1 MCGIVSIISK
11 NKNVKN
17 DLIKCLKQLE
27 YRGYDSAGIA
37 LLKDNKILSC
47 KAVGKVKNL
56 EDKLQDFEDSNIGIV
71 HTRWATHGGVNEN
84 NAHPHT
90 SCDGVI
96 SLVHNGI
103 IENYKELKAKLAE
116 NGFTCKGD
124 TDSEVL
130 SNLIAYNYSKIK
142 NIQTAF
148 FKSLSEVEGSYGV
161 AMICKDD
168 NRIFIAKNGSPILLG
183 IAKDMYLSASS
194 AIAFSGITNKIIQL
208 NDGEKATLSMDG
220 YKIFDKDNKEIKKE
234 VEEIKIDDIN
244 ADKGNFDH
252 FMLKEIFEQPEVLK
266 RTIKEYIDGDKIILP
281 QFNFDVT
288 NIDFLTIVAC
298 GTSYYAGCV
307 AKYFIEELTGIF
319 VNVDIASEFRYR
331 TNPLPTN
338 GVAMFISQSG
348 ETADTIAALK
358 LCKEQNQHIMSL
370 VNVIHSNI
378 ANLSDVVLKTVA
390 GVEVGVASTKAFTAQ
405 VSILYL
411 LALEIA
417 RQKGKLSQQE
427 FVEKLNNFKDSYK
440 VLEEATKEQKNIQEI
455 ANELSKTNH
464 ILYIGRDIY
473 YPLALEGA
481 LKIKEISY
489 IPTQGIAS
497 GELKHGPI
505 ALIDKN
511 TFVVALTNS
520 KLLFDKNAS
529 SIEEISARNGKI
541 ILLSDKDG
549 AAKLQDKVYKII
561 ETPKADDKFQVL
573 LSCIP
578 AIQLLAYYTALD
590 KGLDI
595 DKPRNLAKSV
605 TVE

>member
-56 EDKLQDFEDSNIGIV
+56 EDKLQGFEDSNIGIV

-90 SCDGVI
+90 SCDGAI

-183 IAKDMYLSASS
+183 IAEDMYLSASS

-220 YKIFDKDNKEIKKE
+220 YKIFDKDNKEIQKE

-266 RTIKEYIDGDKIILP
+266 RTIKEYIDGDKIVLP
-281 QFNFDVT
+281 QFNFDVA

-358 LCKEQNQHIMSL
+358 LCKEQNQYIMSL

-427 FVEKLNNFKDSYK
+427 FIEKLNNFKNSYK

-561 ETPKADDKFQVL
+561 ETPKANDKFQVL

-578 AIQLLAYYTALD
+578 AIQLLAYYTALN